1 MALASKVTHAVGWGE
16 SYEETFAVST
26 CSAVVEVCMR
36 VTDSQNIAS
45 STSLGKIGIIED
57 SEGQLHRKQVFYAM
71 HRGCYLAEHEEKGFS
86 LLLGGERIFLSREQC
101 MKGCRLLLWRD
112 IS

>member
-1 MALASKVTHAVGWGE
+1 
-16 SYEETFAVST
+16 
-26 CSAVVEVCMR
+26 MR

-101 MKGCRLLLWRD
+101 MKGCHLLLWRD